1 MKAILQILFL
11 EFFFSSYRRPHVVL
25 IVVVVPVVFAV
36 VVVVVVVVLAVVYE
50 RHKVKL
56 RSSSP
61 KSPRVTDTGL
71 KGKF

>member
-1 MKAILQILFL
+1 M
-11 EFFFSSYRRPHVVL
+11 VL